1 MRKDHDWLL
10 DIIKSARQKINK
22 RIKRLKAKLGLVKK
36 QKKELA
42 ETELKLRSMRAIA
55 TKIRDED
62 LDDSEQKQLVA
73 RFNDLQKEIQ
83 QREGFI

>member
-10 DIIKSARQKINK
+10 DIIKSARKKIDN
-22 RIKRLKAKLGLVKK
+22 RIKRLKVKLGLVKK

-55 TKIRDED
+55 TKIKDED
-62 LDDSEQKQLVA
+62 LNDSEHQQ
-73 RFNDLQKEIQ
+73 LQKRFDQLKDELN
-83 QREGFI
+83 

>member
-10 DIIKSARQKINK
+10 DIIKSARQKIDN

-62 LDDSEQKQLVA
+62 LDDTEQNRLIEE
-73 RFNDLQKEIQ
+73 FNRLQQEVNI
-83 QREGFI
+83 INN

>member
-10 DIIKSARQKINK
+10 NIIKSARQKIDH
-22 RIKRLKAKLGLVKK
+22 RIKRLKTKLGLVKK
-36 QKKELA
+36 QKRELA

-62 LDDSEQKQLVA
+62 LDDTEQNRLIEE
-73 RFNDLQKEIQ
+73 FNRLQQEVNI
-83 QREGFI
+83 INN

>member
-1 MRKDHDWLL
+1 MRKDHDLLL
-10 DIIKSARQKINK
+10 DIIKSARQKIDN

-42 ETELKLRSMRAIA
+42 KTELKLRSMRAIA

-62 LDDSEQKQLVA
+62 LDDTEQNRLIEE
-73 RFNDLQKEIQ
+73 FNRLQQEVNI
-83 QREGFI
+83 INN

>member
-1 MRKDHDWLL
+1 MRKDHDLLL
-10 DIIKSARQKINK
+10 DIIKSARQKIDN

-42 ETELKLRSMRAIA
+42 KTELKLRSMRAIA

-62 LDDSEQKQLVA
+62 LGDTEQNRLIEE
-73 RFNDLQKEIQ
+73 FNRLQQEVNI
-83 QREGFI
+83 INN

>member
-1 MRKDHDWLL
+1 MRKDHDLLL
-10 DIIKSARQKINK
+10 DIIKSARQKIDN

-62 LDDSEQKQLVA
+62 LDDTEQNRLIEE
-73 RFNDLQKEIQ
+73 FNRLQQEVNI
-83 QREGFI
+83 INN

>member
-1 MRKDHDWLL
+1 MRKDHDLLL
-10 DIIKSARQKINK
+10 DIIKSARQKIDI

-62 LDDSEQKQLVA
+62 LDDTEQNRLIEE
-73 RFNDLQKEIQ
+73 FNRLQQEVNI
-83 QREGFI
+83 INN

>member
-1 MRKDHDWLL
+1 MRKDHDLLL
-10 DIIKSARQKINK
+10 DIIKSARQKIDN

-62 LDDSEQKQLVA
+62 LDNTEQNRLIEE
-73 RFNDLQKEIQ
+73 FNRLQQEVNI
-83 QREGFI
+83 INN